1 MRYRTLGRQTG
12 LRVSEYALG
21 TAGFGTS
28 EASTGTKTLRTI
40 FEAYVAAGGTTFDTS
55 NIYQDGEAE
64 SMLGELFGRDRDDF
78 VIITKFTGTRNKQP
92 RPGTTGNSRKNMIR
106 SLEAS
111 LRRAEDRLRGRIHA
125 ALPRRNHP
133 A

>member
-1 MRYRTLGRQTG
+1 
-12 LRVSEYALG
+12 LRA
-21 TAGFGTS
+21 
-28 EASTGTKTLRTI
+28 I

-78 VIITKFTGTRNKQP
+78 VVITKYSGTRLERP
-92 RPGTTGNSRKNMIR
+92 RPGTTGNSRKSMIG

-111 LRRAEDRLRGRIHA
+111 LRRLKTDYVDVYVWRVS
-125 ALPRRNHP
+125 
-133 A
+133 